1 MKHFLNLTV
10 FILCLGSCQ
19 SSDELGNSEIITD
32 TLNNDDSTEN
42 EPDAPFEIRID
53 DTDLASLP
61 EDTGGSHTAFPL
73 GSTSANYGHYA
84 YTPSGYT
91 ADGPK
96 YPLLIFLHGWNSN
109 LGNESLE
116 NVLLSGPPRLIKAGQ
131 WNPNYPFIVVSPQLT
146 TPYWAPSQ
154 THRFIEYLLSAYQI
168 NPDRIYLTGLSLGG
182 GGCWYYVGEIEDNYA
197 AAIVPISASGAEY
210 LIDNLRKVPIWAF
223 HGARDTTVEA
233 YLNFGSVPLVQ
244 AINLADPI
252 IEARLTVYPNLG
264 HNAWT
269 TTYDGAGRNHNQL
282 YDRFD
287 VDLYD
292 WMLTYKKE

>member
-1 MKHFLNLTV
+1 MKHFLHLTV
-10 FILCLGSCQ
+10 FMLCLCSCQ
-19 SSDELGNSEIITD
+19 SSDELGNAEIITD
-32 TLNNDDSTEN
+32 PLNTDNSTEN
-42 EPDAPFEIRID
+42 EPVAPFEISID
-53 DTDLASLP
+53 DSDLAILP
-61 EDTGGSHTAFPL
+61 EDIGGNHTAFPL
-73 GSTSANYGHYA
+73 GSTSANYGHYV

-96 YPLLIFLHGWNSN
+96 YPVIIFLHGWNSN
-109 LGNESLE
+109 LGNEPLE

-154 THRFIEYLLSAYQI
+154 THRFIEYLISTYQI
-168 NPDRIYLTGLSLGG
+168 NTDRIYLTGLSLGG
-182 GGCWYYVGEIEDNYA
+182 GGCWYYIGEIEDNYA
-197 AAIVPISASGAEY
+197 AAIVPISASGAAY

-223 HGARDTTVEA
+223 HGAHDTTVEA
-233 YLNFGSVPLVQ
+233 YVNFGSVPLVQ

-252 IEARLTVYPNLG
+252 IEARVTIYPNLG

-269 TTYDGAGRNHNQL
+269 TTYNGAGRDHNQL

-292 WMLTYKKE
+292 WLLTYKKE